1 VQRDCKSVDW
11 RNNLHFHREQ
21 DLIRQSATFIA
32 LFGLTV
38 ASTPLSG
45 QSVTH
50 ASIDRQVAAAV
61 SPLPEPLRGNATVL
75 GYKSDGKFGT
85 LRRGSNDMIC
95 LADDPTQERFHVSC
109 YHKSLEPFMA
119 RGRELHARKLSREAI
134 DSIRLADVKRGRYK
148 MPTAPATL
156 YQYFAPR
163 DSVDAATGAVNG
175 ASYLYV
181 VYTPYATPASTG
193 LTANP
198 LSGGPWIMYPGK
210 PWAHIMIAPQKTARV
225 TP

>member
-1 VQRDCKSVDW
+1 MMNRAKIAVMLGLLVVSGRSTAQTSAYPSAS
-11 RNNLHFHREQ
+11 
-21 DLIRQSATFIA
+21 RQI
-32 LFGLTV
+32 
-38 ASTPLSG
+38 
-45 QSVTH
+45 
-50 ASIDRQVAAAV
+50 AAAV
-61 SPLPEPLRGNATVL
+61 SPLPLPLRASATVL
-75 GYKSDGKFGT
+75 GYGAGGKLVT

-95 LADDPTQERFHVSC
+95 LADDPSQKMYHVAC
-109 YHKSLEPFMA
+109 YHRSLEPFMA

-134 DSIRLADVKRGRYK
+134 DSVRLSDVKSGRYA
-148 MPTAPATL
+148 MPSKPAAL

-163 DSVDAATGAVNG
+163 DSVDAATGVVNG

-198 LSGGPWIMYPGK
+198 VDGGPWIMYPGK
-210 PWAHIMIAPQKTARV
+210 PWAHIMIQPQKSARI